1 MEQLNDEN
9 YGLIDSEH
17 LLSIKM
23 TAFLYYQDTRRNR
36 EGGSF
41 FVAAP
46 DDRGEMTFGEVSGGE
61 SRARRTLRRSRKP
74 CQEHQWIVRVRTKK

>member
-1 MEQLNDEN
+1 MV
-9 YGLIDSEH
+9 EH
-17 LLSIKM
+17 SAVNRSVVSSSLSGAAI
-23 TAFLYYQDTRRNR
+23 RRNR

-46 DDRGEMTFGEVSGGE
+46 DDWGEMTFGEVCSGE

-74 CQEHQWIVRVRTKK
+74 CQGQP

>member
-1 MEQLNDEN
+1 ML
-9 YGLIDSEH
+9 
-17 LLSIKM
+17 
-23 TAFLYYQDTRRNR
+23 ATRRNR

-46 DDRGEMTFGEVSGGE
+46 DDWGEMKFGEVRGGE

-74 CQEHQWIVRVRTKK
+74 CQGYVNSSSQNKKRCETPVEFESFGFGHQQVFCLFTVFE

>member
-1 MEQLNDEN
+1 M
-9 YGLIDSEH
+9 
-17 LLSIKM
+17 IKSAREVGNNHV
-23 TAFLYYQDTRRNR
+23 AFSFTKHTRRNR

-46 DDRGEMTFGEVSGGE
+46 DNRGEMKFGEVRGGE

-74 CQEHQWIVRVRTKK
+74 CQVKCLLNLSLLGSGVNRCFA